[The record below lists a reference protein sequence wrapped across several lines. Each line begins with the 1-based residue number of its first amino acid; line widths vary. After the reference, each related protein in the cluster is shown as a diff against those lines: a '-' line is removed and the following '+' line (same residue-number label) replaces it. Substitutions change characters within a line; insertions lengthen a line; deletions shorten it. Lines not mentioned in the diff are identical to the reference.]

1 MTKKKVG
8 PSDFA
13 AEIERLK
20 AAGKPPTL
28 EQVLDA
34 VADARHKFAPQILK
48 ARQSPN
54 AN

>member
-20 AAGKPPTL
+20 DAGKLPTL

-34 VADARHKFAPQILK
+34 VAETRETYAPKIQRV
-48 ARQSPN
+48 RQS
-54 AN
+54 AV